1 MGGLLTSNAT
11 DTTSENNMLG
21 FKTKPTAERIADLRT
36 ELEATRAAL
45 RDAETRQG
53 AAVVDGD
60 ERALTAAVADLKRAD
75 DRAMQLRLAIQELE
89 RRHKTEGDRE
99 EAERFREANKAAN
112 AQRAKRLQAARAV
125 DKALAALGKAYD
137 TYAATEPGGTIETRS
152 LLARR
157 ADASLRTA
165 ALHAA
170 QGIFSALDIRRV
182 AVAHRRSLE
191 SQEADIITELDE

>member
-1 MGGLLTSNAT
+1 
-11 DTTSENNMLG
+11 MLG
-21 FKTKPTAERIADLRT
+21 FKTKTTADRIADLRT

-75 DRAMQLRLAIQELE
+75 DRAMQLRFAIQELE
-89 RRHKTEGDRE
+89 RRQKTEGDNE
-99 EAERFREANKAAN
+99 EAERIREQNKAAN
-112 AQRAKRLQAARAV
+112 AQRAKRIAAARAV

-137 TYAATEPGGTIETRS
+137 TYAATEPGGTTEDQSR
-152 LLARR
+152 LARR
-157 ADASLRTA
+157 ADAALRAA

-170 QGIFSALDIRRV
+170 QGVFSALGIRRV
-182 AVAHRRSLE
+182 AVTHRRSLE
-191 SQEADIITELDE
+191 SQEADIIAELDE